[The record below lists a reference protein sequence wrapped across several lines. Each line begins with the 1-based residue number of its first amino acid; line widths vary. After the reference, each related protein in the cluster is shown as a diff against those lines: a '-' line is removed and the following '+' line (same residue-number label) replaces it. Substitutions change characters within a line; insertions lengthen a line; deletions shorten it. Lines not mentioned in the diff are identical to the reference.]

1 MGDSIQRTPSRPRH
15 KPRVEVLYEL
25 FLAEVRDRLG
35 SLGLQGDDLEELVQ
49 IVFTV
54 ANRRTAVIPR
64 NDEAARRWLM
74 EVCRKQVSNFRKLYR
89 HAYEVLDPEA
99 VADAVAQPEDPEQYH
114 ATIALVQ
121 AAARL
126 MPEDER
132 EILLRHDVEGE
143 SLHEIAKWLGLKKS
157 GAHVRV
163 KQARARF
170 VEKLALIEAQRRG
183 RRRKR
188 GFALAWFMG
197 LFVELWRW
205 ILEKR
210 AQWKR
215 LP

>member
-1 MGDSIQRTPSRPRH
+1 MGDFIQRPPSRPQH

-25 FLAEVRDRLG
+25 FLVDVRDRLG
-35 SLGLQGDDLEELVQ
+35 SLGLYGDDLEELVQ

-54 ANRRTAVIPR
+54 ANRRIAVIPR
-64 NDEAARRWLM
+64 NDEAAKRWLM

-89 HAYEVLDPEA
+89 HAHEVLDPAA
-99 VADAVAQPEDPEQYH
+99 VDQAIAQPEDPEKYH

-126 MPEDER
+126 MPADER

-163 KQARARF
+163 QVARARF
-170 VEKLALIEAQRRG
+170 VEKLATLESQRRG
-183 RRRKR
+183 PRRKR
-188 GFALAWFMG
+188 RFVSVWFADLLVDVWCWFQ
-197 LFVELWRW
+197 
-205 ILEKR
+205 EKY

-215 LP
+215 LR